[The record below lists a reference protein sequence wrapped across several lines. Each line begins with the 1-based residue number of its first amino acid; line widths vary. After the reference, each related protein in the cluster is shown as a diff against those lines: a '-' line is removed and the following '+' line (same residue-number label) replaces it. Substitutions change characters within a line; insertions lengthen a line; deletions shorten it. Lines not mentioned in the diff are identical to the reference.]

1 MLAEGQLDDMMKQ
14 QGVQTKIN
22 DSIEKMKDILVSIAD
37 PLLQIISP
45 IVDVLQPAL
54 MSINWVLGG
63 IRDMFTFIG
72 EKISALIGPLGVVGK
87 MLKFVAGL
95 AIVYAAYKAYA
106 SLATLPIIGVPL
118 GVAAAAAVT
127 AGGFGL
133 LNSIKD
139 GVIGPD
145 GGLIVSGEKGTFQ
158 LDKDDTIVAGTDLGK
173 SKSGNSSGGGNSST
187 SNDALLRELIAAVKA
202 IPQPILKVGEKVLA
216 ESVNNTTN
224 TSTVK
229 VQ

>member
-1 MLAEGQLDDMMKQ
+1 MHQ
-14 QGVQTKIN
+14 QSVQDRLN
-22 DSIEKMKDILVSIAD
+22 DSMLKMKEVLVSIAD
-37 PLLQIISP
+37 PLLQMISP

-63 IRDMFTFIG
+63 IRDMFSFIG
-72 EKISALIGPLGVVGK
+72 EKISALIGPLGMVGK
-87 MLKFVAGL
+87 ALKFVAGL

-127 AGGFGL
+127 TGGFGL

-173 SKSGNSSGGGNSST
+173 SKPSSSGGGSNA

-229 VQ
+229 IQ